1 MSKLAIC
8 DLNAETGVIATL
20 VRHPNFILHSEYLK
34 PNNFYNVENGCL
46 YWGILE
52 LYKSG
57 VDQVDVMN
65 LTNILKSDKAVQQ
78 RINKSNLSDL
88 HEFISMTHEAA
99 RDSLEEYK
107 LLVKNVVT
115 CSYKRDVY
123 NMCEEIKNLCTE
135 SKVGLEDLSKA
146 LDDKSTKI
154 SDRYIRGEEVQ
165 MWSDRVD
172 DLWEEVISLRNGDG
186 TVGIPSKYPSLYEY
200 FSFEKTELVLL
211 AARMKKG
218 KSALFLNEAIDKVRN
233 GVPTLYIDT
242 EMNDHQFF
250 LRMIANLSGV
260 PIKRIKD
267 GRYTEEENQKIIES
281 RKLMKTFPIV
291 HKYMTEYNPDEIYEI
306 CKLLQTKMNLQ
317 FVIYDYIK
325 FDGDDSGANYNM
337 LGRMTNFLKN
347 TIAGKLDLAV
357 FAGAQLNRKMEVAD
371 SDKIDR
377 YISTRIMWRDKT
389 NEEIINAGGEYGN
402 YQINIPINRIGPV
415 MSEDEHI
422 NFIFDG
428 SVMKIEEAKQE
439 ISGI

>member
-34 PNNFYNVENGCL
+34 PNNFFNVENGCL

-65 LTNILKSDKAVQQ
+65 LTNILSSDKAVKN
-78 RINKSNLSDL
+78 RISKSNLSDL
-88 HEFISMTHEAA
+88 NEFISMTHGAA

-107 LLVKNVVT
+107 LLVENVLT
-115 CSYKRDVY
+115 CSYKRDLY
-123 NMCEEIKNLCTE
+123 NMCEELKNLCSE
-135 SKVGLEDLSKA
+135 PKANLSDLSQA
-146 LDDKSTKI
+146 LDEKSTKL

-165 MWSDRVD
+165 MWGDKID
-172 DLWEEVISLRNGDG
+172 EIWERILSRRNPDG
-186 TVGIPSKYPSLYEY
+186 TVGIPSKFPSLYNY
-200 FSFEKTELVLL
+200 FSFKKGELILL

-242 EMNDHQFF
+242 EMKDDEFF
-250 LRMIANLSGV
+250 LRMAANMSGV
-260 PIKRIKD
+260 PINRVED
-267 GRYTEEENQKIIES
+267 GRCSLEEQKKIDECL
-281 RKLMKTFPIV
+281 KYMKTLPLV
-291 HKYMTEYNPDEIYEI
+291 HKYMPEYKQDEVYED

-325 FDGDDSGANYNM
+325 FDGEDSGENYNM

-357 FAGAQLNRKMEVAD
+357 FAGAQLNRNMDVAD

-389 NEEIINAGGEYGN
+389 NEEIMNAGGEYGN
-402 YQINIPINRIGPV
+402 YQVQIPINRIGPV
-415 MSEDEHI
+415 MADDEHI

-428 SVMKIEEAKQE
+428 SKMRIEEAKQE

>member
-1 MSKLAIC
+1 MLSIC

-20 VRHPNFILHSEYLK
+20 VRHPKFILHSEYLK
-34 PNNFYNVENGCL
+34 PENFYNVENGCL

-65 LTNILKSDKAVQQ
+65 LTNILNSDKAVKK
-78 RINKSNLSDL
+78 RIKKSNLADL
-88 HEFISMTHEAA
+88 NEFIQMSSNAA
-99 RDSLEEYK
+99 RDSIEEYK
-107 LLVKNVVT
+107 LLVENVVT

-123 NMCEEIKNLCTE
+123 NMCEEMKNLCAD
-135 SKVGLEDLSKA
+135 SNMNLSDISNA
-146 LDDKSTKI
+146 LDKKSTKLA
-154 SDRYIRGEEVQ
+154 DRYIRGEEVQ
-165 MWSDRVD
+165 LWGDKVD
-172 DLWEEVISLRNGDG
+172 EIWERILSRRNPDG
-186 TVGIPSKYPSLYEY
+186 TVGIPSKFPSLYNY
-200 FSFEKTELVLL
+200 FSFKKGELILL

-242 EMNDHQFF
+242 EMKDDEFF
-250 LRMIANLSGV
+250 LRMAANITGV
-260 PIKRIKD
+260 PINRVED
-267 GRYTEEENQKIIES
+267 GRCKPEEMDKINKCLEY
-281 RKLMKTFPIV
+281 MKTLPLV
-291 HKYMTEYNPDEIYEI
+291 HKYMPEYNQDEVYED

-325 FDGDDSGANYNM
+325 FDGEDSGENYNT

-357 FAGAQLNRKMEVAD
+357 FAGAQLNRNMDVAD

-377 YISTRIMWRDKT
+377 YISTRLMWKDKP
-389 NEEIINAGGEYGN
+389 NEQIQQAGGEFGN
-402 YQINIPINRIGPV
+402 YEIQIPINRIGPC
-415 MSEDEHI
+415 MIDDEHI

-428 SVMKIEEAKQE
+428 SKMRIEEAKQE
-439 ISGI
+439 IFGI